1 MREKEIRW
9 VIEVDD
15 KIEKQAEAE
24 LKNKEK
30 QKKTSSSQPA
40 LSTVDDQN
48 SFCETGDADLV
59 SALNLVTRR

>member
-30 QKKTSSSQPA
+30 QKKQA
-40 LSTVDDQN
+40 QV
-48 SFCETGDADLV
+48 
-59 SALNLVTRR
+59 NLPYLL